1 MTRGCFFYN
10 HGERC
15 LVRLLVSLC
24 SLRKH
29 YSGPVTIAAEGTPPE
44 WFTAIA
50 KELKAAFI
58 PAPSSD
64 EYGLLK
70 KSRLW
75 RIMPYDVTLFLDA
88 DTLVRAP
95 VDELLEATEKHGI
108 VVTRFHD
115 WRTNGRRMKGR
126 IVQWQTIEP
135 KAVAAALKYEWAI
148 NTGVM
153 GWTRGN
159 PLLADY
165 EAMTAKGAADK
176 TIGKKTLDEIAMQ
189 LVIPSHK
196 HYLAGSEWNVGP
208 IHGKTEG
215 AKIFHY
221 HGHKHVRQN
230 IPACDLWKE
239 AFWDLVNRFPKHAE
253 VLTDGEQKDGSVGK
267 WMRDDFGHRKDITIV
282 TAVNPKYADACKKN
296 MARWMRTPGL
306 KEQKFVVFVNGFAN
320 AKDRAF
326 IEYPNVKVVRWTYPF
341 EASQRET
348 MLAAFILGVSE
359 HVRTPYWMKLDCD
372 TTPKKP
378 YFKWFDYHKAT
389 ITSSPWHYTK
399 CKGDDK
405 LKEKGHWFN
414 RMDNLFSP
422 HAPLFPKNLDVDKYF
437 KVSHRPGNEFGIP
450 KRFGSFAHIER
461 TDFTR
466 KIAEIIRSRSGG
478 RLPIPS
484 QDTISWYCA
493 YLWKEKVNLVNM
505 REWFQP

>member
-1 MTRGCFFYN
+1 MTRGVFYYN

-15 LVRLLVSLC
+15 LVRLAVSLF

-29 YSGPVTIAAEGTPPE
+29 YSGPVTIAAEGTPPD
-44 WFTAIA
+44 WFTEIA
-50 KELKAAFI
+50 KELKADFI
-58 PAPSSD
+58 PAPQSG

-95 VDELLEATEKHGI
+95 VDELLDHTEKHGI

-126 IVQWQTIEP
+126 IRQWEKIEP
-135 KAVAAALKYEWAI
+135 KAVHAALNKYEWAI

-159 PLLADY
+159 PLLPEY
-165 EAMTAKGAADK
+165 EAMTAKGLTDRS
-176 TIGKKTLDEIAMQ
+176 IGKKTLDEIAMQ
-189 LVIPSHK
+189 LVVPFHK

-208 IHGKTEG
+208 IHGKIEG

-221 HGHKHVRQN
+221 HGHKHCRPNV
-230 IPACDLWKE
+230 PACDLWKE
-239 AFWDLVNRFPKHAE
+239 EFLALAEAFPKYADE
-253 VLTDGEQKDGSVGK
+253 LTREHQPDGSIGK
-267 WMRDDFGHRKDITIV
+267 WMRDDFGQRKDLTIV
-282 TAVNPKYADACKKN
+282 TAVNPKYAEPCKKN
-296 MARWMRTPGL
+296 MERWMHTPGL
-306 KEQKFVVFVNGFAN
+306 KEQKFIVFVNGFAN
-320 AKDRAF
+320 AKDRTF
-326 IEYPNVKVVRWTYPF
+326 LEYPNVKVVRWAYPF

-348 MLAAFILGVSE
+348 MLAAFILGVADN
-359 HVRTPYWMKLDCD
+359 VKTPYWMKLDCD
-372 TTPKKP
+372 TTPKKNH
-378 YFKWFDYHKAT
+378 FKWPDYRKAT

-399 CKGDDK
+399 CKSDDH
-405 LKEKGHWFN
+405 LHEKGHWFN
-414 RMDNLFSP
+414 RLDAVFSP
-422 HAPLFPKNLDVDKYF
+422 DAPIFPKMDVDKHF

-461 TDFTR
+461 TEFTK
-466 KIAEIIRSRSGG
+466 KIAEIIRSECDG

-493 YLWKEKVNLVNM
+493 YLWKEKVSLVNM
-505 REWFQP
+505 REWLQP